1 MIHVLTHWKAKR
13 TLTKAK
19 QAYNKARKEWD
30 AAEDRQDTRRMS
42 VASADLRQA
51 MNDLLRAEGAV
62 RQ

>member
-1 MIHVLTHWKAKR
+1 MIHVLTRWKAKH
-13 TLTKAK
+13 TLSKAE
-19 QAYNKARKEWD
+19 QAYAKARKEWD